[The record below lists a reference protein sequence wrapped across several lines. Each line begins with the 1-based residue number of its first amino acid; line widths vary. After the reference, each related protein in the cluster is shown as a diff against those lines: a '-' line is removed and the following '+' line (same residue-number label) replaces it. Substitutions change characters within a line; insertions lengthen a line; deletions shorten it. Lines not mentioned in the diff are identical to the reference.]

1 MAERLNSM
9 AYNENPASNYSSP
22 GFNPCSV
29 SLDIR
34 TPEELAA
41 VNEFLLALGRDVSGL
56 PNRPLSSSHSPTF
69 PTENYFDPSNLSQ
82 LGLAG
87 MPGIPSSFADAS
99 YNGHYSH
106 RGSYHTVRS
115 NHATLPNQYGAMYD
129 LHDPLSGYSQAMDC
143 GRRQSK
149 YTGVSA
155 FSNQHH
161 RPTPPLDGG
170 SPHSTVSTPPVTTT
184 PPQMSMS
191 MPDTFDILR
200 PSRTVPVAHLAAPD
214 YMTKTMRPM
223 IPLKSALP
231 DCRPPPVEPI
241 LPVGQHRPRSSLP
254 TSSSNGNGASSKAG
268 SGLLYPLLTSGDAQY
283 KLPPLG
289 KMYRSP
295 SQQSSRNAS
304 PYSSTRSSPNMQPT
318 VLPSIYSIA
327 DYDDEHHLSR
337 QVGSI
342 ELERRRSSSRV
353 LPVDRKRHAE
363 FILNLMVTI
372 NRNFKNQPQSA
383 TDVEMDS
390 P

>member
-9 AYNENPASNYSSP
+9 SYNETPASNYSSP

-56 PNRPLSSSHSPTF
+56 PNRPLPSSHSPTF

-106 RGSYHTVRS
+106 RGSYHSVRS
-115 NHATLPNQYGAMYD
+115 NHAALPGQYGTMYD
-129 LHDPLSGYSQAMDC
+129 LHDPLSGYSQTMDC

-155 FSNQHH
+155 FSNPHHH
-161 RPTPPLDGG
+161 RPTPPLDGD
-170 SPHSTVSTPPVTTT
+170 SPQSTVSTPPVTTT
-184 PPQMSMS
+184 PPQLSMS
-191 MPDTFDILR
+191 MPDTFDLLR
-200 PSRTVPVAHLAAPD
+200 PSRAVPVAHLAAPD

-231 DCRPPPVEPI
+231 VCRPPPVEPI
-241 LPVGQHRPRSSLP
+241 LPVGQHRRSPLP
-254 TSSSNGNGASSKAG
+254 SSGSSGTSASG

-295 SQQSSRNAS
+295 SQQSSSNPS
-304 PYSSTRSSPNMQPT
+304 PNSSTRSSPNMQST
-318 VLPSIYSIA
+318 VLPSIHSIA
-327 DYDDEHHLSR
+327 DYDDEHHLST

-342 ELERRRSSSRV
+342 ELERSSGRRPSSRV
-353 LPVDRKRHAE
+353 LPLDRKRHAE

-372 NRNFKNQPQSA
+372 NRNFKNQSQSA